1 MRIDIWSDVVCPWC
15 WIGKHRFERGVQSLG
30 ADAPALEVH
39 WHPFQ
44 LDPDAGTEPVPLLQ
58 AYAARF
64 GGAER
69 TTQMLSRTQ
78 ATARAEGLPMD
89 LDRGQVKVTTLPAHR
104 LMWLA
109 ARNAHSD
116 YQYVFIDEAQFLSGQ
131 QVEELA
137 EMSDSLDIFCY
148 GLKTDFRG
156 EFFPGSAALL
166 RLAEVIEEVPG
177 GLCWCG
183 KKATMN
189 TRVDQEG
196 RVIKEGEQVLI
207 DNHTAIRYI
216 GLCYEHW
223 RKGISHGG

>member
-1 MRIDIWSDVVCPWC
+1 MLYFYYGVMGSSKTAQLLMQRYNYQQLGLKVALVKPAVDTRAGAKVVFSRV
-15 WIGKHRFERGVQSLG
+15 GLK
-30 ADAPALEVH
+30 
-39 WHPFQ
+39 
-44 LDPDAGTEPVPLLQ
+44 
-58 AYAARF
+58 
-64 GGAER
+64 AE
-69 TTQMLSRTQ
+69 
-78 ATARAEGLPMD
+78 AEIVVGPGHSI
-89 LDRGQVKVTTLPAHR
+89 REQ

-216 GLCYEHW
+216 GLCYVHW

>member
-1 MRIDIWSDVVCPWC
+1 MLYFYYGVMGSSKTAQLLMQRYNYQQLGLKVALVKPAVDTRAGAKVVFSCV
-15 WIGKHRFERGVQSLG
+15 GLK
-30 ADAPALEVH
+30 
-39 WHPFQ
+39 
-44 LDPDAGTEPVPLLQ
+44 
-58 AYAARF
+58 
-64 GGAER
+64 AE
-69 TTQMLSRTQ
+69 
-78 ATARAEGLPMD
+78 AEIVVGPGHSI
-89 LDRGQVKVTTLPAHR
+89 REQ